1 MNKVF
6 YDHLV
11 EIDEITALV
20 DRDLTEIID
29 NTMHH
34 HILDEI
40 LTHLPVEHH
49 KDFLERLAHAPGD
62 PGILIS
68 IQELTVIDIEDAI
81 RKRAKSVKKELLGVI
96 KKAKKK

>member
-1 MNKVF
+1 MSKLF

-11 EIDEITALV
+11 EIDEITGLV
-20 DRDLTEIID
+20 DRDLVELID

-49 KDFLERLAHAPGD
+49 KTFLERLAEAPSD
-62 PGILIS
+62 QGILIF
-68 IQELTVIDIEDAI
+68 IQEATVIDITQAI
-81 RKRAKSVKKELLGVI
+81 RKRAKAVKKELLKEI
-96 KKAKKK
+96 KSSRKK

>member
-1 MNKVF
+1 MSKIF

-11 EIDEITALV
+11 RVDEITALV
-20 DRDLTEIID
+20 DRDLALIID

-49 KDFLERLAHAPGD
+49 KTFLERLAHAPHD
-62 PGILIS
+62 PGLLIF
-68 IQELTVIDIEDAI
+68 IQEVTVIDIEDAI
-81 RKRAKSVKKELLGVI
+81 KKRAKVVKKDLLKEI
-96 KKAKKK
+96 KRAKRK

>member
-1 MNKVF
+1 MSKVF

-11 EIDEITALV
+11 GIENITALV
-20 DRDLTEIID
+20 DQDMADLID

-49 KDFLERLAHAPGD
+49 KTFLERLAHAPHD
-62 PGILIS
+62 PGILIF
-68 IQELTVIDIEDAI
+68 IQEVTVIDIEKAI
-81 RKRAKSVKKELLGVI
+81 KNRAKSVKKELLRDI
-96 KKAKKK
+96 KSSRKK